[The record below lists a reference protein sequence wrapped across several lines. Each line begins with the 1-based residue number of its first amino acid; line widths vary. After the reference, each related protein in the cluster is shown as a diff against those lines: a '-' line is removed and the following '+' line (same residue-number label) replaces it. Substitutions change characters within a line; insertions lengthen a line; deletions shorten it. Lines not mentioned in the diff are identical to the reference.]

1 MNIWLV
7 NPYDNLPKEGNRP
20 QRYWLMARAFVCAG
34 HKVVYWTSDFSH
46 ATKKKRVEICKVA
59 DGFEVRQIETKS
71 YPKNICLARVLSHK
85 RLAEDWQRLAQ
96 HETFRPDVVIASTP
110 PLSLC
115 DAART
120 YARVVGAL
128 FVADVQD
135 AWPETFERVLP
146 KFVLSILGLYRKAN
160 CIYCNA
166 DGVSAVA
173 MRYVELAQKYGSN
186 LPMMVFCHC
195 IDMAARTTKPSF
207 EAGVL
212 RLAYVGNMS
221 LSYDLETVIKTVANL
236 ENVTLDI
243 AGNGPDK
250 TRLMA
255 LVNGVGNIKFHGYLG
270 DEDLAKLLAGCHV
283 GLVPMFPSS
292 CVGVPGKMADYAAAG
307 LKVIESLGGETARVI
322 DKYKV
327 GGHYKAGDIESLRQA
342 IATIR
347 NRVTTPNPP
356 EFAAQFDA
364 SIVMDRYVKWV
375 HGLCQC
381 RHDWGSTRGPHSDP
395 LTRG

>member
-1 MNIWLV
+1 MLAGATNIRA
-7 NPYDNLPKEGNRP
+7 DN
-20 QRYWLMARAFVCAG
+20 
-34 HKVVYWTSDFSH
+34 
-46 ATKKKRVEICKVA
+46 
-59 DGFEVRQIETKS
+59 
-71 YPKNICLARVLSHK
+71 
-85 RLAEDWQRLAQ
+85 
-96 HETFRPDVVIASTP
+96 
-110 PLSLC
+110 
-115 DAART
+115 AA
-120 YARVVGAL
+120 
-128 FVADVQD
+128 
-135 AWPETFERVLP
+135 
-146 KFVLSILGLYRKAN
+146 
-160 CIYCNA
+160 
-166 DGVSAVA
+166 
-173 MRYVELAQKYGSN
+173 
-186 LPMMVFCHC
+186 
-195 IDMAARTTKPSF
+195 
-207 EAGVL
+207 L

-221 LSYDLETVIKTVANL
+221 LSYDLEAVIKAVANMGC
-236 ENVTLDI
+236 VILDI

-250 TRLMA
+250 ERLEGLA
-255 LVNGVGNIKFHGYLG
+255 KGAGNIKFHGYLG

-292 CVGVPGKMADYAAAG
+292 CVAVPGKMADYAAAG

-347 NRVTTPNPP
+347 YSVTTPNPP

-381 RHDWGSTRGPHSDP
+381 RQDWGSTRGPHSDP